1 METRAGYIAVG
12 VAVLA
17 ILSFGI
23 GFVVWMGSQKSA
35 DTYHFFWVDFDGSVA
50 GLRPGSTVAYRGIS
64 VGEVTELKIRPDN
77 VEQVRVT
84 IEVDAET
91 PIKIDTVASLEIQGL
106 AGGSLIQLSGGTQA
120 APMMPQPDEG
130 LPIIP
135 TKPSSLQKLFEGAP
149 ALVDQ
154 VNQLVGRA
162 SLLLD
167 DRNLGSIAAILANAE
182 DLTEKLEKASGPFG
196 ALVADLRTTIET
208 VKGTAARVDRLTVT
222 AENELMPAILEG
234 AETLQSTNDALRQAA
249 QALIQVEE
257 AARKIGNASAQ
268 FDGLLAENRAPI
280 RDFTNVTL
288 YDANA
293 FIAEVRELVISLRQ
307 ITNDLNR
314 DPSGF
319 ILGNQ
324 QRGYEAR

>member
-1 METRAGYIAVG
+1 METRAGYIVVG

-23 GFVVWMGSQKSA
+23 GFVVWMGGQNSA
-35 DTYHFFWVDFDGSVA
+35 QHYQFYWIDFDGSVA

-64 VGEVTELKIRPDN
+64 VGEVTELKIRANN

-84 IEVDAET
+84 IEIDAET
-91 PIKIDTVASLEIQGL
+91 PIKTDTVASLEIQGL

-120 APMMPQPDEG
+120 ALDMPQPDEG

-135 TKPSSLQKLFEGAP
+135 TQPSSLQKLFDGAP

-162 SLLLD
+162 TLLLD
-167 DRNLGSIAAILANAE
+167 DKNLGSIAAILTNGE
-182 DLTEKLEKASGPFG
+182 NLSQKLDHASGP
-196 ALVADLRTTIET
+196 VADLIKDARET
-208 VKGTAARVDRLTVT
+208 MQSVKSTAERLDRLSEV
-222 AENELMPAILEG
+222 AESELVSSISGA
-234 AETLQSTNDALRQAA
+234 AETLSSTNDALVRAA
-249 QALIQVEE
+249 EALIQVEE

-268 FDGLLAENRAPI
+268 FDALLAENRAPI

-293 FIAEVRELVISLRQ
+293 FIVEVRELVISLRQ

-324 QRGYEAR
+324 QRGFEAR

>member
-12 VAVLA
+12 IAVLA

-23 GFVVWMGSQKSA
+23 GFVIWMGGQSGA
-35 DTYHFFWVDFDGSVA
+35 VRYDRYWIDFSGSVA

-64 VGEVTELKIRPDN
+64 VGEVTDLRIRPDD

-84 IEVDAET
+84 IEIDAET
-91 PIKIDTVASLEIQGL
+91 PIKTDTMASIELQGL
-106 AGGSLIQLSGGTQA
+106 AGGKIVQLSGGTNE
-120 APMMPQPDEG
+120 MPDLPKPETG
-130 LPIIP
+130 YPIIQT
-135 TKPSSLQKLFEGAP
+135 TKSGLDQLFEDAP
-149 ALVDQ
+149 ALIDQ
-154 VNQLVGRA
+154 VNELLARA
-162 SLLLD
+162 TLLLD
-167 DRNLGSIAAILANAE
+167 DNNIRAISGILANGERLTHRLEEASIPAAE
-182 DLTEKLEKASGPFG
+182 LMREAQTTM
-196 ALVADLRTTIET
+196 TTIR
-208 VKGTAARVDRLTVT
+208 GTAERIDRLAAVAEEELVT
-222 AENELMPAILEG
+222 SISGA
-234 AETLQSTNDALRQAA
+234 AETLASTNDALVRAA
-249 QALIQVEE
+249 EALIQVEE

-268 FDGLLAENRAPI
+268 VDAMIAENRAPI

-319 ILGNQ
+319 LLGNQ
-324 QRGYEAR
+324 QRGYEAQ

>member
-12 VAVLA
+12 IAVLA

-23 GFVVWMGSQKSA
+23 GFVIWMGGQNSA
-35 DTYHFFWVDFDGSVA
+35 EGYRQFWIDFDGSVA
-50 GLRPGSTVAYRGIS
+50 GLRKGSTVAYRGIS
-64 VGEVTELKIRPDN
+64 VGEVTALRIHPEN
-77 VEQVRVT
+77 VEKVRVT
-84 IEVDAET
+84 IEINADT
-91 PIKIDTVASLEIQGL
+91 PIKTDTVASLELQGL
-106 AGGSLIQLSGGTQA
+106 AGGSLIQLSGGTQE
-120 APMMPQPDEG
+120 APVVVDPDKG
-130 LPIIP
+130 YPIIP
-135 TKPSSLQKLFEGAP
+135 TKASSLQKLFDDAP
-149 ALVDQ
+149 ALVDR

-162 SLLLD
+162 TLLLD
-167 DRNLGSIAAILANAE
+167 DRNLDAVASILANG
-182 DLTEKLEKASGPFG
+182 DQLSRKLEHASGPLG
-196 ALVADLRTTIET
+196 DLVKDAQETIVT
-208 VKGTAARVDRLTVT
+208 VKGTALRIDRLAEVAEKELVT
-222 AENELMPAILEG
+222 SISGA
-234 AETLQSTNDALRQAA
+234 AETLQSTNDALIRAA
-249 QALIQVEE
+249 QALVQVEE

-268 FDGLLAENRAPI
+268 VDALLAENRGPI

-319 ILGNQ
+319 IFGNQ

>member
-23 GFVVWMGSQKSA
+23 GFVVWMGGQDGAQGYRS
-35 DTYHFFWVDFDGSVA
+35 FWVDFDGSVA

-64 VGEVTELKIRPDN
+64 VGEVTDLRIQPEN

-84 IEVDAET
+84 IKIDAET
-91 PIKIDTVASLEIQGL
+91 PIKTDTVASLELQGL
-106 AGGSLIQLSGGTQA
+106 AGGSLIQLSGGTQEA
-120 APMMPQPDEG
+120 ADMPAPATG
-130 LPIIP
+130 NAIIP
-135 TKPSSLQKLFEGAP
+135 SKPSSLQKLFEGAP

-162 SLLLD
+162 TLLLD
-167 DRNLGSIAAILANAE
+167 DKNLGTIAAILSNGE
-182 DLTEKLEKASGPFG
+182 QISQNLNTASGP
-196 ALVADLRTTIET
+196 AAKLVVDAQETIET
-208 VKGTAARVDRLTVT
+208 VKGTAERLDHLMAV
-222 AENELMPAILEG
+222 AEKELTTSIAG
-234 AETLQSTNDALRQAA
+234 AADTLKTTNDALVKAA
-249 QALIQVEE
+249 EALIQVKE
-257 AARKIGNASAQ
+257 AARQIGNAGAQ
-268 FDGLLAENRAPI
+268 VDALIGENRAPI

-324 QRGYEAR
+324 QRGYEAQ

>member
-23 GFVVWMGSQKSA
+23 GFVIWMGSQSGA
-35 DTYHFFWVDFDGSVA
+35 ERYDSYWIDFDGSVS
-50 GLRPGSTVAYRGIS
+50 GLRPGSTVTYRGIT
-64 VGEVTELKIRPDN
+64 VGEVTGLRIHPDN

-84 IEVDAET
+84 IEIADHT
-91 PIKIDTVASLEIQGL
+91 PIKTDTLAAIELQGL
-106 AGGSLIQLSGGTQA
+106 AGGKVIQLSGGTND
-120 APMMPQPDEG
+120 MPDLPKPGEG
-130 LPIIP
+130 LPIIAT
-135 TKPSSLQKLFEGAP
+135 TKSGLDKLFEDAP

-154 VNQLVGRA
+154 VNDLLLQA

-167 DRNLGSIAAILANAE
+167 DKNIAAVTTILANGAS
-182 DLTEKLEKASGPFG
+182 LTNQLEKASGPM
-196 ALVADLRTTIET
+196 ADLVTELRATIET
-208 VKGTAARVDRLTVT
+208 VKGTAERIDRLTVV
-222 AENELMPAILEG
+222 AEKELSTSISGA
-234 AETLQSTNDALRQAA
+234 AETLASTNKALVRAA
-249 QALIQVEE
+249 ETLIQVEE
-257 AARKIGNASAQ
+257 AARKIGDASAQ
-268 FDGLLAENRAPI
+268 FDALLAENRAPI

-307 ITNDLNR
+307 VTNDLNR

-324 QRGYEAR
+324 QRGFEAR

>member
-23 GFVVWMGSQKSA
+23 GFVVWMGGQNSA
-35 DTYHFFWVDFDGSVA
+35 EDYDFYWIDFDGSVA
-50 GLRPGSTVAYRGIS
+50 GLRPGSSVTYRGIS
-64 VGEVTELKIRPDN
+64 VGEVTELHISPDN
-77 VEQVRVT
+77 VEQVRAT
-84 IEVDAET
+84 IEIDAAT

-120 APMMPQPDEG
+120 AAEMPRPSEG

-135 TKPSSLQKLFEGAP
+135 TKPSSLQKLFDGAP

-154 VNQLVGRA
+154 VNHLVSRA
-162 SLLLD
+162 TLLLD
-167 DRNLGSIAAILANAE
+167 DRNLGSIAAILSNGE
-182 DLTEKLEKASGPFG
+182 RLTDKLDKASAPLA
-196 ALVADLRTTIET
+196 ALVADLRTTVAT

-222 AENELMPAILEG
+222 AEEDLMPAILEA
-234 AETLQSTNDALRQAA
+234 AETLESTDTALKQAA
-249 QALIQVEE
+249 DALIQVEE

-268 FDGLLAENRAPI
+268 FDALLAENRGPI

-293 FIAEVRELVISLRQ
+293 FIVEVRELVISLRQ
-307 ITNDLNR
+307 ITSDLNR

>member
-1 METRAGYIAVG
+1 METRAGFIAVG

-23 GFVVWMGSQKSA
+23 GFVIWMAGQTDA
-35 DTYHFFWVDFDGSVA
+35 DGYKLYWVDFDGSVA
-50 GLRPGSTVAYRGIS
+50 GLRQGSTVAYRGIS
-64 VGEVTELKIRPDN
+64 VGEVTDLRIRPDN

-84 IEVDAET
+84 IEIADNT
-91 PIKIDTVASLEIQGL
+91 PIKTDTVASLEIQGL
-106 AGGSLIQLSGGTQA
+106 AGGSLIQLSGGTQEA
-120 APMMPQPDEG
+120 DDMPRPAHG
-130 LPIIP
+130 LPIIE
-135 TKPSSLQKLFEGAP
+135 TKPSDLQKLFEGAP

-162 SLLLD
+162 MLLLD
-167 DRNLGSIAAILANAE
+167 DQNLRKIAGILDNG
-182 DLTEKLEKASGPFG
+182 EKLAANLEAASAPAVELVEQTRNTMANVEKA
-196 ALVADLRTTIET
+196 V
-208 VKGTAARVDRLTVT
+208 ARVDRLIAT
-222 AENELMPAILEG
+222 AEKELVPAVTG
-234 AETLQSTNDALRQAA
+234 AAKALNSTNGALVRAA
-249 QALIQVEE
+249 EALVQVEE

-268 FDGLLAENRAPI
+268 LDGMIAENRGPI

-307 ITNDLNR
+307 VTNDLNR

-319 ILGNQ
+319 LLGNQ
-324 QRGYEAR
+324 KRGYEAR